1 MSTTYPATNPLDRI
15 FLAIANVVIIFAGAV
30 VLYHWVVTSLD
41 LPPYE
46 TTTAAVSARV
56 ENALAM
62 TTENTRALSGDFSLQ
77 HSESP

>member
-1 MSTTYPATNPLDRI
+1 MSTAYPATSPLDRI

-56 ENALAM
+56 ENALA
-62 TTENTRALSGDFSLQ
+62 TATENTRALSGDFSLQ

>member
-1 MSTTYPATNPLDRI
+1 MSTAYPATSPLDRI

-46 TTTAAVSARV
+46 TTTAAVSAPV

-62 TTENTRALSGDFSLQ
+62 TTENTRALSGDFSVQ